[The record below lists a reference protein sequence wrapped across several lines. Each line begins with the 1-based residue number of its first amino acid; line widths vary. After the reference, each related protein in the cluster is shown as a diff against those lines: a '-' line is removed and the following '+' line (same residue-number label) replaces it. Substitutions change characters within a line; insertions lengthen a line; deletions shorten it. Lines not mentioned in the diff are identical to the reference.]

1 MNVPRKKYSQRPRE
15 LRRRVV
21 LPARLRTGTQWS
33 DTCILNIS
41 SRGLMIHSGRPLSQG
56 NFVELRRGDHVI
68 VARVV
73 WRDGARVGLHS
84 DERLPVGEIISFSA
98 TQTLRLIAADG
109 AVIER
114 RKRPRPASD
123 DARLRGRTLQFAA
136 TAAIAA
142 SLAISVWIMAERAF
156 ARPFG
161 LVVNALGAQP

>member
-1 MNVPRKKYSQRPRE
+1 MNGSPKKQSERPRE

-21 LPARLRTGTQWS
+21 LPARLRTGRQWS

-56 NFVELRRGDHVI
+56 NSVELRRGEHVI

-84 DERLPVGEIISFSA
+84 DERLPVEEILSFSA
-98 TQTLRLIAADG
+98 AQTLRLVAADG

-114 RKRPRPASD
+114 RKQPRPASD
-123 DARLRGRTLQFAA
+123 AARLRGRTLQFAG
-136 TAAIAA
+136 TVVIAA

-156 ARPFG
+156 ARPLG